1 MNNDIKDI
9 RRKTKMSQ
17 SEFAELYGIP
27 VSTLRKWEQ
36 GIASPPDYVIN
47 LIVKNLPSSDD
58 SVESI
63 EGRDGNTYYYDAEK
77 SVVMDG
83 KGNSI
88 AVYEDLDGVKPNNL
102 RLYVSEL
109 FEDFYEIQEKFERD
123 CRYDK
128 EEDINWI

>member
-1 MNNDIKDI
+1 
-9 RRKTKMSQ
+9 
-17 SEFAELYGIP
+17 
-27 VSTLRKWEQ
+27 
-36 GIASPPDYVIN
+36 
-47 LIVKNLPSSDD
+47 
-58 SVESI
+58 
-63 EGRDGNTYYYDAEK
+63 
-77 SVVMDG
+77 MDG